1 MKRGISTL
9 GCPEKTLPEVVKLAD
24 IFHVDQIEIR
34 SLSGSCDW
42 AAELLK
48 EENLACMEALSAAGR
63 VSVLGCGFNLSC
75 RENAESPERLV
86 RVAERFGVPYLRV
99 FGGIGFDEEIDDR
112 IDDGLRVLDKEE
124 TDVIIDS
131 RMAWHF
137 VPASFAVYMAADPVV
152 SAKRIMNAGRESE
165 PFSSLE
171 EAVRSVGERRKSE
184 MLRYEKLYG
193 VNIKDLENYDY
204 VIDTSFVSPETVAE
218 HIAAHFEMHR
228 KGEKFPRYE
237 LSLSRL
243 LPCLDGA
250 GAPAFFERNGF
261 YYIAAG
267 EKEIVSLAKKG
278 ETLIPCVRQDAKEG
292 AERACTPDKVRA
304 WTEETGAAP
313 AALPFAK
320 KC

>member
-112 IDDGLRVLDKEE
+112 IAGITLRNMERFSSLSSRVRIALETHDGY
-124 TDVIIDS
+124 
-131 RMAWHF
+131 A
-137 VPASFAVYMAADPVV
+137 
-152 SAKRIMNAGRESE
+152 SAKRCLALFERIGMELPVVWDAHHTLFTGGESLEESFQLLGDRIVDVHFKDSLPGRDGKLRSVLPGDGEF
-165 PFSSLE
+165 PFSSLFRLLDNTDLT
-171 EAVRSVGERRKSE
+171 AVFE
-184 MLRYEKLYG
+184 YEKMWEPELPP
-193 VNIKDLENYDY
+193 LEN
-204 VIDTSFVSPETVAE
+204 
-218 HIAAHFEMHR
+218 
-228 KGEKFPRYE
+228 
-237 LSLSRL
+237 
-243 LPCLDGA
+243 
-250 GAPAFFERNGF
+250 
-261 YYIAAG
+261 
-267 EKEIVSLAKKG
+267 
-278 ETLIPCVRQDAKEG
+278 
-292 AERACTPDKVRA
+292 
-304 WTEETGAAP
+304 
-313 AALPFAK
+313 ALK
-320 KC
+320 RIW

>member
-1 MKRGISTL
+1 MKNIKISLAGDLGSGKTTVGKLLAARLGAQIYSTGTIQRKIATEMGMTTL
-9 GCPEKTLPEVVKLAD
+9 
-24 IFHVDQIEIR
+24 
-34 SLSGSCDW
+34 
-42 AAELLK
+42 ELNK
-48 EENLACMEALSAAGR
+48 YSETH
-63 VSVLGCGFNLSC
+63 
-75 RENAESPERLV
+75 P
-86 RVAERFGVPYLRV
+86 
-99 FGGIGFDEEIDDR
+99 EIDDR
-112 IDDGLRVLDKEE
+112 IDDGLRALDKEE